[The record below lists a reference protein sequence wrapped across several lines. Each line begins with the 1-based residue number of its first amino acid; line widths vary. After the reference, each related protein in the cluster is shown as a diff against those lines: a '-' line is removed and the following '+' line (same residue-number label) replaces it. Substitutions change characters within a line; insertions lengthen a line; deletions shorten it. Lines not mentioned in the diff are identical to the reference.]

1 VPDGRVAEEEAKV
14 RRLVSFGVMVVVAL
28 ALSCASGGGSNGGSS
43 GEASQTAEAKAPPK
57 GVPAPAG
64 HPLAKVEEGMG
75 AGDVTRIMGEPTS
88 TQTYQTGKAWIP
100 YYFGSDTH
108 RIDWKYKGEGR
119 VVFGQNRWSGN
130 LKVIRI
136 DYDPDEDGY

>member
-1 VPDGRVAEEEAKV
+1 M
-14 RRLVSFGVMVVVAL
+14 RRLAL
-28 ALSCASGGGSNGGSS
+28 CAVILAVGLSVGACASSGGGES
-43 GEASQTAEAKAPPK
+43 AQTAEAKKAPPK

-64 HPLAKVEEGMG
+64 HPLAKVQEGMG

-108 RIDWKYKGEGR
+108 RIDWKYKDVGR

-136 DYDPDEDGY
+136 DYDPGEDGY